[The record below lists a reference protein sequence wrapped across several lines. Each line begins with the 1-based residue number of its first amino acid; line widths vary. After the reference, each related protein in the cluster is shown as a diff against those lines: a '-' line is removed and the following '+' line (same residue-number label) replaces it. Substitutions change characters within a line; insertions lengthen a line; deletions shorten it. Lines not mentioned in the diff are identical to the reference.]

1 MVDFS
6 INRINDNA
14 HTFLLTR
21 RLIIDQIISRARQ
34 KGGQVTSVSD
44 FVNSQV
50 KERVKLTSVRK
61 HCPLNEGEG
70 RTVLA
75 NFYQKCIVL

>member
-34 KGGQVTSVSD
+34 KGGQVTSVRD
-44 FVNSQV
+44 FVNSGV
-50 KERVKLTSVRK
+50 KEIIKLTAFK
-61 HCPLNEGEG
+61 N
-70 RTVLA
+70 TV
-75 NFYQKCIVL
+75 V